1 MKGCDLLAISA
12 AITAFLINKLNNDD
26 ISFLGDLFTAIGA
39 NLTLVAN
46 NQVSGQKAQVSD
58 EV

>member
-1 MKGCDLLAISA
+1 MNYNTMKDYDLLAIST

-46 NQVSGQKAQVSD
+46 NAPQAANDK
-58 EV
+58 